1 MEKLETEIGKIL
13 DRNLQTDKLGFAPV
27 RIIREVSQEVKDIA
41 IAFAEWK
48 EKIPDEARFKSNEE
62 LFNDFIQTYYPP
74 PHTRSIN
81 SLKREDE
88 NQRRITKRA

>member
-1 MEKLETEIGKIL
+1 MEKLETQIGKIL

-48 EKIPDEARFKSNEE
+48 ENLSESDLEKWNESE
-62 LFNDFIQTYYPP
+62 SGSFTVGRKTNEDLFNDFIQTYY
-74 PHTRSIN
+74 
-81 SLKREDE
+81 
-88 NQRRITKRA
+88 Q